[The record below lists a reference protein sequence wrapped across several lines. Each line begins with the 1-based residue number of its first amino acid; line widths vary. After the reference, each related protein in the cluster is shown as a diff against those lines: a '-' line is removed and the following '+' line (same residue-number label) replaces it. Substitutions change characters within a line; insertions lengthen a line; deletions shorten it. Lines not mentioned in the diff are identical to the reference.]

1 MKIKN
6 YNAVQTSLT
15 IFGMQEFI
23 DSLDNLDKT
32 VQRAVATGMY
42 AGAKIIQN
50 EQKRLILSRTN
61 KDGTNPSE
69 LASLIKVNH
78 SITTNRKGTYRIF
91 VGYSK
96 EALRQHPEA
105 LSIEFGRPSLY
116 GKNVKFTIKQV
127 RNGKEVEVVNGYIPE
142 YSHIRRAWDNKV
154 KEATQAIVDS
164 IDKELEYFGYG
175 KVDFGKT
182 LH

>member
-1 MKIKN
+1 MKS

-23 DSLDNLDKT
+23 DSFDKLDKT
-32 VQRAVATGMY
+32 VQRAVATGMH
-42 AGAKIIQN
+42 AGARIIQN

-69 LASLIKVNH
+69 LASLIKIDH
-78 SITTNRKGTYRIF
+78 RITNRKGTYRIF

-154 KEATQAIVDS
+154 KEATQAVIDS
-164 IDKELEYFGYG
+164 IDAELEAFGYG